1 MYYPKS
7 SHLKVKTDPIVNL
20 LTILTSVFFI
30 YEKWRVPNQIQTTL
44 LCADISLC
52 EFNLSLKCK
61 LHISICDRLCL
72 KST

>member
-20 LTILTSVFFI
+20 LTILSSVFI
-30 YEKWRVPNQIQTTL
+30 YEKWKVPNQIKTTL
-44 LCADISLC
+44 LCADISLW

-61 LHISICDRLCL
+61 LHILYL
-72 KST
+72 W